1 MPDGY
6 ETLSGAVGRAS
17 DLGLEPP
24 SQLTPPLHFNFLI
37 SDFYVTNLIDRSRLG
52 TPKFW
57 CATEAASSFS
67 VIHRRVPRNFHSA
80 SRRGVRG
87 AGLHKGLEVNCI
99 VSCDLRYDSA
109 LEKWLGLRAFSNPPF
124 SSHNNSWIQETG
136 DSSLLS

>member
-17 DLGLEPP
+17 DLGLEPA

-80 SRRGVRG
+80 SRRW
-87 AGLHKGLEVNCI
+87 GLEVQGYI
-99 VSCDLRYDSA
+99 KVWKSTALSPVICDTILPWRN
-109 LEKWLGLRAFSNPPF
+109 G
-124 SSHNNSWIQETG
+124 
-136 DSSLLS
+136 